1 MLMEQ
6 MTVNEK
12 GMLEF
17 AGRPCDELAEKYG
30 TPLYVMDEE
39 LIRNRM
45 RLYQKT
51 MKKEFGEDAE
61 VLFASK
67 ACDFKAMY
75 RIAKEEKIGVD
86 VVSDGEIFTAF
97 AAGYPMERLFFHGN
111 NKTDD
116 EIRFAMEKQVGTF
129 VIDSEEE
136 LDAVEKIAAE
146 KNRVQRIVIRVTP
159 GIDPH
164 TFEAVAT
171 GLVDSKFGAAIE
183 TGAAM
188 ALVKKAL
195 HCFHVS
201 LQGFHCHVGSQV
213 FDEEV
218 FVKSAD
224 AMFSFAKDV
233 QDKLGFECK
242 EMNLGGGI
250 GVRYVEKDPQ
260 LQIEQTMTKLAKH
273 VKELCGLLKMKLP
286 AMRLEPGRSI
296 VADAGMT
303 LYQVGNVKK
312 IPQIKTY
319 VSVNGGM
326 TDNPRYA
333 LYRSSYS
340 VVCANRM
347 NEKNQ
352 MLCSVVGKCCE
363 SGDILQEH
371 VLLPETVQRNDLI
384 AVLTTGAYN
393 YSMASNY
400 NRIVRPAVLMIHK
413 EGEYLAV
420 QRETFED
427 LIKNEF

>member
-17 AGRPCDELAEKYG
+17 AGRPCDELVEKYG

-45 RLYQKT
+45 RIYQKT
-51 MKKEFGEDAE
+51 MKKEFGENAE

-75 RIAKEEKIGVD
+75 RIAKEEHIGVD
-86 VVSDGEIFTAF
+86 VVSDGEIFTAL
-97 AAGYPMERLFFHGN
+97 AAGYPMEQLYFHGN

-116 EIRFAMEKQVGTF
+116 EIRFAMEHSVGTF
-129 VIDSEEE
+129 VVDNEEE
-136 LDAVEKIAAE
+136 LDAVEQIAKE
-146 KNRVQRIVIRVTP
+146 NNRIQRILIRVTP

-164 TFEAVAT
+164 TYEAVAT
-171 GLVDSKFGAAIE
+171 GLVDSKFGSAIE

-188 ALVKKAL
+188 TLTQKAL
-195 HCFHVS
+195 KLQHVE
-201 LQGFHCHVGSQV
+201 LMGFHCHVGSQV

-218 FVKSAD
+218 FVKCAD
-224 AMFSFAKDV
+224 AMFSFAKEAEN
-233 QDKLGFECK
+233 QLGFECR

-250 GVRYVEKDPQ
+250 GVRYVDKDPQ
-260 LQIEQTMTKLAKH
+260 LQIEETLARLARYVKKLCSA
-273 VKELCGLLKMKLP
+273 LNLNLP

-303 LYQVGNVKK
+303 LYHVGSVKK
-312 IPQIKTY
+312 IPQIKNY

-326 TDNPRYA
+326 GDNPRYA
-333 LYRSSYS
+333 LYRSSYT

-347 NEKNQ
+347 NERSQ

-371 VLLPETVQRNDLI
+371 VLLPETVERNDII
-384 AVLTTGAYN
+384 AVMTTGAYN

-400 NRIVRPAVLMIHK
+400 NRITRPGVLMIHK
-413 EGEYLAV
+413 HGEYLAV
-420 QRETFED
+420 QRERLED